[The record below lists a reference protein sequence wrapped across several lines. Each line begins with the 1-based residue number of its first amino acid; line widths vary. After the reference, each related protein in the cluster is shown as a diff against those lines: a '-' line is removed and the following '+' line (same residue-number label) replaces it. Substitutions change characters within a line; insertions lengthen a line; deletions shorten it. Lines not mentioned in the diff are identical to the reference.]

1 MIIWSGWGILAIL
14 PVVVMLVVGDG
25 IDTSGLGLE
34 AEQRD
39 GLFWMATGVGALF
52 VFALDRWRA
61 SRDPDRVLVDP
72 QTGQEVV
79 YRRQDSLFHPAQVH
93 VDPLPRRGGC
103 GRGDMQQSRITGMRL
118 EVSPC
123 CG

>member
-14 PVVVMLVVGDG
+14 PVVVMLVVGDS
-25 IDTSGLGLE
+25 IDTSGLGLA

-39 GLFWMATGVGALF
+39 GLFWMATGVVGALF

-61 SRDPDRVLVDP
+61 SRNPDRVLVDP

-79 YRRQDSLFHPAQVH
+79 YRRQDSLFFI
-93 VDPLPRRGGC
+93 PLRYMWILYLIGAVVGAVMFVR
-103 GRGDMQQSRITGMRL
+103 
-118 EVSPC
+118 VA
-123 CG
+123 